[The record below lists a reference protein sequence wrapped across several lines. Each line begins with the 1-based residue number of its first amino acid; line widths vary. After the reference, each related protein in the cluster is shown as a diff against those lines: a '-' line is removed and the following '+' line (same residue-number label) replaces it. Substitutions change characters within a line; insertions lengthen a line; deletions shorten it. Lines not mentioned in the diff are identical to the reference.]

1 MLLAGEWPSDLI
13 ARPPNLQLLPAVAL
27 PHPVTTRLLAM
38 GSIVAGF
45 VLAWRQ
51 YNTVPLLVL
60 GQPRSAGQLQRD
72 QEAPF
77 FQHLAS
83 SARVPLVVSYH
94 TADRYGLVDSHQL
107 DAIRDGRLDMIS
119 LRFMQNTGKEPGL
132 GGMDL
137 PGMNPDL
144 PTARRVADAYGPI
157 LDRYLQSSYGARLL
171 GVWSFGPQV
180 LFCKDPIA
188 NLNDIRS
195 RKIRVASPGLEQVID
210 QLGGTAVILPF
221 HETKQALKQ
230 DLVNCAVTS
239 AASADFDDW
248 GSHTSYYYPLVFQFG
263 FNGYVMANRTWDSL
277 SPDQQQRLRQA
288 FQTQIDR
295 IWTYSRHRQREAE
308 ACLTQGPCS
317 GRRPSQLQRVPVN
330 PQDMRRLQEISRQ
343 VALPQWKSACDALH
357 RSCSHDWKQ
366 ALGPLTALGTNASD

>member
-1 MLLAGEWPSDLI
+1 MLQAGEWPSDLI

-38 GSIVAGF
+38 GAIVAGF
-45 VLAWRQ
+45 VLAWRH

-119 LRFMQNTGKEPGL
+119 LRFMQNTGKEPAL

-137 PGMNPDL
+137 PGMNHDL

-210 QLGGTAVILPF
+210 QLG
-221 HETKQALKQ
+221 
-230 DLVNCAVTS
+230 
-239 AASADFDDW
+239 
-248 GSHTSYYYPLVFQFG
+248 
-263 FNGYVMANRTWDSL
+263 
-277 SPDQQQRLRQA
+277 
-288 FQTQIDR
+288 
-295 IWTYSRHRQREAE
+295 
-308 ACLTQGPCS
+308 
-317 GRRPSQLQRVPVN
+317 
-330 PQDMRRLQEISRQ
+330 
-343 VALPQWKSACDALH
+343 
-357 RSCSHDWKQ
+357 
-366 ALGPLTALGTNASD
+366 